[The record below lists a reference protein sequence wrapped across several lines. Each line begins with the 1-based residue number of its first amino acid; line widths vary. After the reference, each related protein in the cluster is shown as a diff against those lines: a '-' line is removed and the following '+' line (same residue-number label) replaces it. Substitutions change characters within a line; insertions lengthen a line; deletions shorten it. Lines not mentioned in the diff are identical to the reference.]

1 MMMRGL
7 PSKLMLAVVVVLFLV
22 GNFPATSTLIPYGG
36 RKNPWHVFDIKEG
49 LMKTVLREG
58 RSDEVLNINSKK
70 IISFRS
76 LREFPPPPPSTYKS
90 QQRSFRIISAPPP
103 QIT

>member
-22 GNFPATSTLIPYGG
+22 GG